1 MYYRKTILTN
11 LKNENRKNEW
21 VQAGEEIEDSHNMLL
36 DSKLRTWPPPI
47 HIYILFLLKSVYVAK
62 SKECHHHTSTQ
73 SNAFWSCDPSSF
85 LYSTSTS
92 LVVPFQ
98 FPLLFPPGFCTG
110 EKAHATCF
118 GGAVSFQFALRFL
131 LTFFLKKALFTI
143 SSLCFSLDLHYFWE
157 V

>member
-11 LKNENRKNEW
+11 LKNENRKTEW

-36 DSKLRTWPPPI
+36 DSKLGTWPPPI
-47 HIYILFLLKSVYVAK
+47 YIYIYICFSILFLLKSVYVAK

-73 SNAFWSCDPSSF
+73 ANAFWSCDPSSF

-98 FPLLFPPGFCTG
+98 FPHLFPPGFCTG

-131 LTFFLKKALFTI
+131 LTLFFKK
-143 SSLCFSLDLHYFWE
+143 SSFHHFQPLL
-157 V
+157 